1 MTRYKILYTLK
12 HFIRYFIHM
21 DFFFIADISGSQ
33 LWGLSFAKVLTDLF
47 KKLYPPLHWVI
58 KYMAYQLFIK
68 IQFQRSP
75 EHMMATLKSHVT

>member
-21 DFFFIADISGSQ
+21 DFFFIDDISGSQ

-47 KKLYPPLHWVI
+47 KKLYPPLVS
-58 KYMAYQLFIK
+58 LLVL
-68 IQFQRSP
+68 SDS
-75 EHMMATLKSHVT
+75 TLSISCILRRG

>member
-47 KKLYPPLHWVI
+47 KKLYPPLNLTILELI
-58 KYMAYQLFIK
+58 KKNFINLNN
-68 IQFQRSP
+68 QS
-75 EHMMATLKSHVT
+75 V

>member
-47 KKLYPPLHWVI
+47 KKLYPFFYKLIHPNISLCYI
-58 KYMAYQLFIK
+58 Y
-68 IQFQRSP
+68 P
-75 EHMMATLKSHVT
+75 